1 MHFLRVILLELIY
14 AIIKEINRQIGHK
27 EIMDNSSND
36 IFKFNFESIVGAT
49 DELVIK
55 INIKLDDGKD
65 IQYNERIEWDLFEE
79 KNRYVIFFAK
89 VLNFKV
95 PKRLHRALLMI

>member
-1 MHFLRVILLELIY
+1 
-14 AIIKEINRQIGHK
+14 
-27 EIMDNSSND
+27 MDNSSND

-79 KNRYVIFFAK
+79 KNRYVIIFAK
-89 VLNFKV
+89 VLIFKV
-95 PKRLHRALLMI
+95 PRHLHKALLMI

>member
-1 MHFLRVILLELIY
+1 MILLELIY

-36 IFKFNFESIVGAT
+36 IFKFNLESITGET
-49 DELVIK
+49 NELVIK

-65 IQYNERIEWDLFEE
+65 VKYNENIEWDLFEE
-79 KNRYVIFFAK
+79 KNRYYSYKILINLL
-89 VLNFKV
+89 VLR
-95 PKRLHRALLMI
+95 PLPRALLMT